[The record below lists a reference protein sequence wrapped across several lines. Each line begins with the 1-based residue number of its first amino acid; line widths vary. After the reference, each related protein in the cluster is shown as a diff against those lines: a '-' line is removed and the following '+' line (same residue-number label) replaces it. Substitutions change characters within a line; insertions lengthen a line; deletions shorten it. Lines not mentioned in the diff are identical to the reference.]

1 MRSHRAY
8 IGLLVAPAIFA
19 GLLFVTGAWAATQET
34 ILHSFRPS
42 AIPPGLHAGTNDGYE
57 PLYVNLIMD
66 EAGNLYGTTA
76 GGGIFGY
83 GTVFKLTRT
92 GDFWTEA
99 VVYAFGHTQ
108 ANGKGPVGGLIFDAA
123 GNLYGTTRDGG
134 DYNDGTVYE
143 LVHNADGTW
152 TEKVLH
158 SFNDTD
164 GAGPY
169 APLIF
174 DTAGNLYSTTQVGGA
189 YNSGT
194 AFELT
199 PTGGGD
205 WTEQVLHSFG
215 YDTDGMYPTAPLV
228 FDAGGNLY
236 GTTGYGGEYQ
246 SGGTV
251 FKLSPTMGGGWTEQV
266 LHSFGS
272 GVDGREPYAGGLI
285 FDSFG
290 NLYGTTAYGGIN
302 VCGEGSGNCGT
313 VYELMPTGGGN
324 WTEQVL
330 YNFTDNFNDGH
341 FPTSSLL
348 FAAAG
353 NLYGTTLYGGGRNN
367 AGTVF
372 KLTPAGGGWT
382 EQLLYSFTGTNGDG
396 TNPGGGL
403 IPDGAGNLYGATF
416 GGGAYDGGTVY
427 EIAP

>member
-1 MRSHRAY
+1 M
-8 IGLLVAPAIFA
+8 
-19 GLLFVTGAWAATQET
+19 
-34 ILHSFRPS
+34 
-42 AIPPGLHAGTNDGYE
+42 
-57 PLYVNLIMD
+57 
-66 EAGNLYGTTA
+66 
-76 GGGIFGY
+76 
-83 GTVFKLTRT
+83 
-92 GDFWTEA
+92 
-99 VVYAFGHTQ
+99 
-108 ANGKGPVGGLIFDAA
+108 
-123 GNLYGTTRDGG
+123 
-134 DYNDGTVYE
+134 
-143 LVHNADGTW
+143 
-152 TEKVLH
+152 
-158 SFNDTD
+158 
-164 GAGPY
+164 
-169 APLIF
+169 
-174 DTAGNLYSTTQVGGA
+174 
-189 YNSGT
+189 
-194 AFELT
+194 
-199 PTGGGD
+199 
-205 WTEQVLHSFG
+205 
-215 YDTDGMYPTAPLV
+215 
-228 FDAGGNLY
+228 
-236 GTTGYGGEYQ
+236 
-246 SGGTV
+246 
-251 FKLSPTMGGGWTEQV
+251 FKLSPAMGGGWTEQV

-348 FAAAG
+348 FDAAG